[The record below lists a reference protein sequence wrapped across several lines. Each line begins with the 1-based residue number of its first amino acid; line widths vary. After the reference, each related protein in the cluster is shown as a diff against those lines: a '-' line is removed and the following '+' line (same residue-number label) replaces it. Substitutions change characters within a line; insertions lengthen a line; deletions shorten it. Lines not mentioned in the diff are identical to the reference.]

1 MKNRFSLI
9 GVFLSVFICGMLLMW
24 SGPAFA
30 QDPMVI
36 KLGLTAAEGTPEVVA
51 SHEFAKI
58 LAKNSNGAMRCDVLA
73 GGLAGGERDIV
84 EGQQLG
90 TIQLSVVSGI
100 VQNFDRAMMILE
112 YEFLFKNEDHVKKV
126 FYGPIGEK
134 INQRLIDKAK
144 LRMLS
149 IFMRTPRLLT
159 TRKPVNSIEDLK
171 GMKIRVPEMP
181 ARVALWKAMGAS
193 PTPLAFPEVFTALQL
208 GTIDG
213 QENPIGLIYSARFY
227 EVVKYLAL
235 TNHVYGFMLLTASED
250 WYQSLTPEQKGWID
264 KSAKEAAMF
273 NDKYVKETEADFMQ
287 KVTAH
292 MTVTRPDIGPFR
304 EATKDVHKQFA
315 NVDGF
320 EELYSAI
327 VEAGEE
333 YK

>member
-1 MKNRFSLI
+1 
-9 GVFLSVFICGMLLMW
+9 
-24 SGPAFA
+24 
-30 QDPMVI
+30 
-36 KLGLTAAEGTPEVVA
+36 
-51 SHEFAKI
+51 
-58 LAKNSNGAMRCDVLA
+58 
-73 GGLAGGERDIV
+73 
-84 EGQQLG
+84 
-90 TIQLSVVSGI
+90 
-100 VQNFDRAMMILE
+100 
-112 YEFLFKNEDHVKKV
+112 
-126 FYGPIGEK
+126 
-134 INQRLIDKAK
+134 
-144 LRMLS
+144 MLS

>member
-1 MKNRFSLI
+1 MKFRCSM
-9 GVFLSVFICGMLLMW
+9 SVTVLLAIVCGMLLI
-24 SGPAFA
+24 SGGPAFA
-30 QDPMVI
+30 QKPMVI

-51 SHEFAKI
+51 SKEFAK
-58 LAKNSNGAMRCDVLA
+58 LLEKNSNGAMKCDVLA

-134 INQRLIDKAK
+134 INNRLMDKAK
-144 LRMLS
+144 LRMLA
-149 IFMRTPRLLT
+149 IFMRTPRLMT
-159 TRKPVNSIEDLK
+159 TRKPINTLADLK
-171 GMKIRVPEMP
+171 GLKIRVPEMP

-227 EVVKYLAL
+227 EVVHNLAL

-250 WYQSLTPEQKGWID
+250 FYSSLSEQQKGWLD
-264 KSAKEAAMF
+264 KSAKEAAIF

-287 KVTAH
+287 KVTQH
-292 MTVTRPDIGPFR
+292 MNVTRPDVAPFR
-304 EATKDVHKQFA
+304 EATKDVYKQFL

-320 EELYSAI
+320 EELYLDI
-327 VEAGEE
+327 VEAGKEFN
-333 YK
+333 